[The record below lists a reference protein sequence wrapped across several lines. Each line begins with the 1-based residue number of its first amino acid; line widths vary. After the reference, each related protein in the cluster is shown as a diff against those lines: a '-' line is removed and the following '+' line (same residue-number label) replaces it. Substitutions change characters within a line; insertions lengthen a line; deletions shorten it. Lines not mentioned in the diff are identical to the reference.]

1 MDRINDLKMEDKKLE
16 VRFRKIEKTL
26 EWTEA

>member
-1 MDRINDLKMEDKKLE
+1 MDKINDLKTENKKLD

-26 EWTEA
+26 EWTET